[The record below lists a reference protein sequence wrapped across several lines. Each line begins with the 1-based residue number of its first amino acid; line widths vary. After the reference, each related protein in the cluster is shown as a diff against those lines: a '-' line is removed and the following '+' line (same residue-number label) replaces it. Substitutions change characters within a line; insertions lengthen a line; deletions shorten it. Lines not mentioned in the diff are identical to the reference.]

1 MVLLKKRKINGEK
14 SENLEEFFWIFS
26 TDKIHRYLWI
36 LSFPEDM
43 FLKKKYEEEAK
54 QKGSRDE
61 KKYAV

>member
-1 MVLLKKRKINGEK
+1 
-14 SENLEEFFWIFS
+14 
-26 TDKIHRYLWI
+26 
-36 LSFPEDM
+36 M